1 MIAPEIHWGA
11 VGPTLL
17 VAAGAMLVLMLEVF
31 LAPRESFVGRPLTRS
46 WLGSALALVTS
57 VVLGLAVLASWQSF
71 LAGSSAVFNP
81 ANPLVRLDRFANFAI
96 ALIAFASL
104 LSCLLSVGYLSEL
117 RIQHGEY
124 YALILIAVAGM
135 MLLVS
140 AVDMVMVFLGLEI
153 MSIPIYVLAGFDRR
167 RLRSNESSLKYFLVG
182 SFASALLLYGM
193 ALLYGATGHT
203 DFEGIRA
210 GWDGGPLG
218 LVGLG
223 LVVVGFA
230 FKISSVPFHQW
241 TPDVY
246 EGAPTTV
253 TAWMSVTVK
262 VAAFAAL
269 LRVLAGSFPGASETG
284 LAPLLW
290 VLAAATMVVGN
301 VMAVIQDNLKRLLAY
316 SSIAHAGYLLIGLV
330 TATPDAHAAMLF
342 YLLAYVFTNLGAFA
356 VIIALANKG
365 QDTDRVE
372 QFAGLASRRPG
383 LAALMTLFML
393 SLAGIPG
400 TVGLHGEVL
409 SVPRRGARRRGGAH
423 RDRGPHQ
430 RGLRLLLP
438 AAPGRHVHARSLG
451 SRGAPGALL
460 RRGHGARPLRGRRGA
475 ARRLPEPA
483 ALRVPL
489 LDPRPRLDAGVGGAA
504 PVARL
509 GSRGPDEGNL
519 RQAVE
524 RPPRRRRG
532 PVRRP
537 RKGPAQTGLTPG
549 GGSG

>member
-1 MIAPEIHWGA
+1 VIAPEIHWGA

-31 LAPRESFVGRPLTRS
+31 LAPRQSVVGRPLTRS
-46 WLGSALALVTS
+46 WLGSALALFTS

-71 LAGSSAVFNP
+71 LAGSSVVFNP
-81 ANPLVRLDRFANFAI
+81 ANPLVRLDRFANFVI
-96 ALIAFASL
+96 ALICFASL

-140 AVDMVMVFLGLEI
+140 AVDMVMLFLGLEI

-210 GWDGGPLG
+210 GWDGDALG

-223 LVVVGFA
+223 LVLVGFA

-262 VAAFAAL
+262 LAAFAAL
-269 LRVLAGSFPGASETG
+269 LRVLVGSFPGDSETG
-284 LAPLLW
+284 LGPLLW

-330 TATPDAHAAMLF
+330 TATPDAYAAMLF
-342 YLLAYVFTNLGAFA
+342 YLLAYVFTNLGAFG
-356 VIIALANKG
+356 VMIALANKG
-365 QDTDRVE
+365 QDTDRVD

-400 TVGLHGEVL
+400 TVGFMAKFHLFLAAVRGGEVVL
-409 SVPRRGARRRGGAH
+409 TVVAVLTSVVSVFYY
-423 RDRGPHQ
+423 
-430 RGLRLLLP
+430 LRLPVVMYMRDPSEAEVRRELSSGEATVLGVCAVAVVLLGVFP
-438 AAPGRHVHARSLG
+438 NQPPVEFLSWIRALDW
-451 SRGAPGALL
+451 SRESVALL
-460 RRGHGARPLRGRRGA
+460 
-475 ARRLPEPA
+475 
-483 ALRVPL
+483 
-489 LDPRPRLDAGVGGAA
+489 
-504 PVARL
+504 
-509 GSRGPDEGNL
+509 
-519 RQAVE
+519 Q
-524 RPPRRRRG
+524 
-532 PVRRP
+532 
-537 RKGPAQTGLTPG
+537 
-549 GGSG
+549 